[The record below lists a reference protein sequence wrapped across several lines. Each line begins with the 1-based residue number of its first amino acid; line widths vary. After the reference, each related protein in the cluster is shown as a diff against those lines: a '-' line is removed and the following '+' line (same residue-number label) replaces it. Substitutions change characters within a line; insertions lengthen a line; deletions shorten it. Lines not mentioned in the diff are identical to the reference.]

1 MSTLIR
7 WSTVLVVAAAFFLAN
22 PGCAFAC
29 SCLPPGT
36 PQEELGKS
44 DAVFAGKVV
53 QVSGQVDGGAA
64 ETVEVRFEVS
74 QVWKGAESRTVLV
87 KTPGSS
93 ASCGFNFEQGR
104 EYVVY
109 ASQQEGN
116 LTSGLCSRTTL
127 LASAADDLAVLGS
140 GTAPSGEAETPAT
153 LPEAGSDNPAAQLPP
168 YLLGVGALVIVGL
181 ALAFTARR
189 RLRARTR

>member
-74 QVWKGAESRTVLV
+74 QVWKGAESRTVQL
-87 KTPGSS
+87 KTSGSS

-116 LTSGLCSRTTL
+116 LTAGLCSRTAL
-127 LASAADDLAVLGS
+127 LASAAGDVAALGT
-140 GTAPSGEAETPAT
+140 GTTPSGGAETPAV
-153 LPEAGSDNPAAQLPP
+153 LPETGSDNPAAQLPP
-168 YLLGVGALVIVGL
+168 YLLGVGALGVLGL
-181 ALAFTARR
+181 ALGFA
-189 RLRARTR
+189 TRKRFRGRPR

>member
-1 MSTLIR
+1 MSRLIR
-7 WSTVLVVAAAFFLAN
+7 WSAVLVVAAAVFLAN

-64 ETVEVRFEVS
+64 ETVEVRLEVS
-74 QVWKGAESRTVLV
+74 QVWKGAESRTVLL

-116 LTSGLCSRTTL
+116 LTAGLCSRTSP

-153 LPEAGSDNPAAQLPP
+153 LPDAGSDNPARPLPP
-168 YLLGVGALVIVGL
+168 YLLGVVALGVLGL
-181 ALAFTARR
+181 ALGFATRERFRG
-189 RLRARTR
+189 RTR